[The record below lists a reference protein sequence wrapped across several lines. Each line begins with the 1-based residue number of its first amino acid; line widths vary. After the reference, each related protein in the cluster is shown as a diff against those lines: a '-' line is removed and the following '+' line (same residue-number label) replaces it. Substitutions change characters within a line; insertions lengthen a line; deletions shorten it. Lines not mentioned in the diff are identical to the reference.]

1 MYGCLGELRSLA
13 GPNVPVVALTA
24 TASLE
29 TRKMIM
35 KDLCMA
41 DKSFQLVVDP
51 NKTNIKYWVFETG
64 RGREDICDDFDW
76 LVDLIKRKGKETPRM
91 LVFFRK
97 IDHISDVFEHLATSL
112 GEQAYVNF
120 TPEGPNDD
128 RNRLFD
134 MYHLKTDE
142 EVKETVSASYQDPE
156 GVTRV
161 VLCSTSFSMGLDV
174 KGVNSVVHYGSSN
187 DLDDYIQESGRAGR
201 HPDEQCHAIIIKY
214 KRCLSSKNIATGMK
228 EYINSKTCRRK
239 ILLKPF
245 TTTDLTQFPGNNLH
259 DCCDICTLMCR
270 CQCQCANESCE
281 CATLCSSPE
290 SDVFS
295 SMMNH
300 LKYGVSDTD
309 VDSSSSDESDFEGHI
324 ARKPQV
330 LTYSTDED

>member
-1 MYGCLGELRSLA
+1 MYGCLGELRSLT

-35 KDLCMA
+35 KDLCMTDSA
-41 DKSFQLVVDP
+41 YQLVVDP
-51 NKTNIKYWVFETG
+51 NKMNIKYWVVETG
-64 RGREDICDDFDW
+64 RGRDDICEDFDW
-76 LVDLIKRKGKETPRM
+76 LVDLIRRKGKDTPRM

-120 TPEGPNDD
+120 TPSGPNDD

-142 EVKETVSASYQDPE
+142 EVKETVAASYQDPG

-174 KGVNSVVHYGSSN
+174 KGVNSVIHYGSSN

-201 HPDEQCHAIIIKY
+201 RPDEQCHAIIMKY
-214 KRCLSSKNIATGMK
+214 KRCLASKNIANSMK
-228 EYINSKTCRRK
+228 EYINAKTCRRK

-245 TTTDLTQFPGNNLH
+245 TSTYSTNDSGKELH
-259 DCCDICTLMCR
+259 DCCDICALLCS
-270 CQCQCANESCE
+270 CQCKCDGICE
-281 CATLCSSPE
+281 CAKRCSS
-290 SDVFS
+290 SDSEIFS
-295 SMMNH
+295 NMTNT
-300 LKYGVSDTD
+300 LKNGVSDSD
-309 VDSSSSDESDFEGHI
+309 VDSSASDGSDFEGYI

-330 LTYSTDED
+330 LTYSSDED